1 MLSRAA
7 SISHRIWD
15 WKEFKVIFDE
25 QVRTSSREGEVCRDE
40 IWNKT
45 SKKKTLKIIVNI
57 MNIIREIIFSSL
69 TILKN
74 NYIISIWIDI
84 WILRLVLDW
93 LSVSRNFIDNWKEKE
108 VSSNSNSN
116 IFRIYSN
123 DHRFYHFQ
131 ILKTRFRQTIENNK
145 NTFTKKNT
153 KRTFY
158 NKFLRNDTYN
168 SLFILK

>member
-1 MLSRAA
+1 M
-7 SISHRIWD
+7 
-15 WKEFKVIFDE
+15 
-25 QVRTSSREGEVCRDE
+25 
-40 IWNKT
+40 
-45 SKKKTLKIIVNI
+45 
-57 MNIIREIIFSSL
+57 
-69 TILKN
+69 ILKN

-168 SLFILK
+168 SLSILK